1 MRYFTCST
9 GKRTLLSGN
18 TGGQVYAY
26 VLPDTTDTLHYVR
39 DDRYKEC
46 MECGKAFSVL
56 DRKTHCRTCGGKII
70 LENVV
75 RVDRWHLFVD
85 IFLQDSFAQDVYRHR
100 LSHCLID
107 QPDFVELA
115 MHFYLPK
122 QFKYT
127 KMSLLNLF
135 IFSVILMCSI
145 DCWLK

>member
-1 MRYFTCST
+1 MLRFLLLGKFDLQSSQARASCLKHMRYFTCST

-75 RVDRWHLFVD
+75 RVDRLT
-85 IFLQDSFAQDVYRHR
+85 
-100 LSHCLID
+100 LICR
-107 QPDFVELA
+107 
-115 MHFYLPK
+115 
-122 QFKYT
+122 
-127 KMSLLNLF
+127 NLF
-135 IFSVILMCSI
+135 AGLFCSGCLSPSPFPLPDRSARFCRTCHAFLSSQAI
-145 DCWLK
+145 